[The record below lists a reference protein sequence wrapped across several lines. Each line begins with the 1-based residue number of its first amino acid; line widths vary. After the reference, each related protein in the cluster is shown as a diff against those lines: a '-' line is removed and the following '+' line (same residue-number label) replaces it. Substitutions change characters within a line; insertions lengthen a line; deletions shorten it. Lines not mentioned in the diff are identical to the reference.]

1 MSLSTVI
8 AITSP
13 IMKLA
18 GEVVADL
25 KRQESSKI
33 DLAQLDLQ
41 RTVLTERFEDCKEEL
56 QRFVAQDKARAE
68 QDLITRGLGNTTVLD
83 SKRSA
88 IDREAANEL
97 SKATREVNRALE
109 LIALLERQAKE
120 RAASLFKKI
129 LVWCGRVFGIRNRP
143 AKAR

>member
-13 IMKLA
+13 FMTFV
-18 GEVVADL
+18 GQMVADL
-25 KRQESSKI
+25 KRQESGKI

-41 RTVLTERFEDCKEEL
+41 RTVLTERFEDYKEEL
-56 QRFVAQDKARAE
+56 QRSIGQEKAQAE
-68 QDLITRGLGNTTVLD
+68 QELISKGLGNLTVLD

-88 IDREAANEL
+88 IDRDAANE
-97 SKATREVNRALE
+97 SIKATREVNRALE
-109 LIALLERQAKE
+109 LIALLERQAKA
-120 RAASLFKKI
+120 RAVSSFKKI
-129 LVWCGRVFGIRNRP
+129 LDWCVGLFGISNRP